1 MLKTES
7 FTMRV
12 KPEVREAL
20 RALCERSQ
28 RTAASELEFLVRQQ
42 CKKLGVEIKPQDG
55 DHAG

>member
-20 RALCERSQ
+20 RSLCERSQ

-42 CKKLGVEIKPQDG
+42 CKKLGIEIKPMQGSD
-55 DHAG
+55 